1 MMTVK
6 SYLTAMLIY
15 WVAAA
20 IGIVVM
26 RRLWF
31 ATPLTSLGGVMLGLI
46 GGVLLAPAFP
56 APEVQSMAPAL
67 IIVVFNTLFGE
78 GFQSAVT
85 PALWL
90 LGGVL
95 SGAVAGFFWARRG
108 AGRTSL

>member
-1 MMTVK
+1 MLTVQ

-31 ATPLTSLGGVMLGLI
+31 ATPLNSLGGVMLGLI

-56 APEVQSMAPAL
+56 APEVESMAPAL
-67 IIVVFNTLFGE
+67 IIVVFNTLFGA
-78 GFQSAVT
+78 GFQSALAAV
-85 PALWL
+85 LWL
-90 LGGVL
+90 LGGAM
-95 SGAVAGFFWARRG
+95 SGAVAGFFWARIQT
-108 AGRTSL
+108 GRTSL

>member
-1 MMTVK
+1 MLTTQ
-6 SYLTAMLIY
+6 SYLIAMSIY
-15 WVAAA
+15 GVSAV
-20 IGIVVM
+20 IGVFLM

-31 ATPLTSLGGVMLGLI
+31 ATPLTSLGGVMLGLLA
-46 GGVLLAPAFP
+46 GVLLAPAFP
-56 APEVQSMAPAL
+56 GPEVQSMAPAL

-90 LGGVL
+90 LGGAL

>member
-1 MMTVK
+1 MLTIQ

-15 WVAAA
+15 WVVAV
-20 IGIVVM
+20 IGVVLM

-31 ATPLTSLGGVMLGLI
+31 ATPLTLFAGATLGAI
-46 GGVLLAPAFP
+46 GGVLLVPAFS

-78 GFQSAVT
+78 GLGSALV

-90 LGGVL
+90 LGGAL
-95 SGAVAGFFWARRG
+95 LGAVGGFFWARRQ
-108 AGRTSL
+108 AGRASL

>member
-1 MMTVK
+1 MLTTQ
-6 SYLTAMLIY
+6 SYLIAMSIY
-15 WVAAA
+15 GVSAV
-20 IGIVVM
+20 IGVFLM

-46 GGVLLAPAFP
+46 AGVLLAPAFP
-56 APEVQSMAPAL
+56 GPEVQSMAPAL

-90 LGGVL
+90 LGGAL